1 MLKLK
6 LIPSFHSLRPK
17 YCTKP
22 SNIDFLYHNMQQIVF
37 PHRVVMMPDQK
48 KQKVFS
54 LQEVTMSE
62 GEMQGRDFK
71 DLNRWVD
78 ETGRLYIKFIIYY
91 VTF

>member
-1 MLKLK
+1 
-6 LIPSFHSLRPK
+6 
-17 YCTKP
+17 
-22 SNIDFLYHNMQQIVF
+22 MQQIVF
-37 PHRVVMMPDQK
+37 PHRVVMMPGQK

-91 VTF
+91 VRF